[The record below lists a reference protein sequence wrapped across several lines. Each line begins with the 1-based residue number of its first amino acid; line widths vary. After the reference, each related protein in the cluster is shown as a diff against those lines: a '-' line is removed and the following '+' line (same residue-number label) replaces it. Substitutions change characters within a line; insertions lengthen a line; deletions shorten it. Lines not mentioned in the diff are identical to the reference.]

1 MKNYVPCPWSDNLA
15 NSTAISF
22 VLLIGILITVIV
34 ILVLFYHRIPKEW
47 LYWVLIPMIVVIGG
61 SSVSCVAFAP
71 RGVSVD
77 DKEIILYRYMGKV
90 TIPRSEITDIQPY
103 PTKGT
108 IPSLQTPHRH
118 HFRRSFG
125 IILFFKKIPPFICIF
140 QIFFVPLHSISNK
153 NRSSLWY
160 YILCI

>member
-22 VLLIGILITVIV
+22 VLLIGILVTVIV

-61 SSVSCVAFAP
+61 SCVSCVAFAP

-77 DKEIILYRYMGKV
+77 EKEIILYRYMGKV
-90 TIPRSEITDIQPY
+90 TIPRSEITDIRPY

-108 IPSLQTPHRH
+108 TIRLCGIGGCMGNVGLFRHSEIGNFTAYYTDPSRSYVIY
-118 HFRRSFG
+118 RRSKRP
-125 IILFFKKIPPFICIF
+125 IVITS
-140 QIFFVPLHSISNK
+140 VEPLE
-153 NRSSLWY
+153 
-160 YILCI
+160 